1 MLKSLI
7 IKIAIGLA
15 LSSTLFAN
23 CSMHMVI
30 VNSSLDNA
38 ADYAMKGNDKYELIE
53 TKEAVTYL
61 EYALTSCKGIKSDT
75 ELRNLSK
82 KLSTLK
88 KTKSKLERKR
98 N

>member
-1 MLKSLI
+1 MKSLI
-7 IKIAIGLA
+7 IKITFGLI
-15 LSSTLFAN
+15 LSSELFAN
-23 CSMHMVI
+23 CKMHIVI
-30 VNSSLDNA
+30 VDTSLENA
-38 ADYAMKGNDKYELIE
+38 EDYAMKGNAKYEYIE

-75 ELRNLSK
+75 ELKDLSK

-88 KTKSKLERKR
+88 KTKLKLERKR